1 MSNYNSLKT
10 IIDANIK
17 RNGRQEIT
25 GQILNSVLN
34 QMVSTLGVGYQFVG
48 VATTATNPG
57 TPDARVFYIATEKGT
72 YPNFGGIQV
81 TEDEVVVLCWESTWN
96 KVLTGIYTK
105 NGVDSALAQKANDDA
120 VVHKTGDED
129 ISGMKNFKDGVFLL
143 DGELL
148 LDSFSDDG
156 NGMQSVTDL
165 YLSSEFEHIHLHDYD
180 RDADEERDIDDLIGT
195 IFSKADS
202 SNVYT
207 KTEVDD
213 LLSDVAHGSDLQDL
227 EDYVNRDFAKK
238 ANTYTKTE
246 VDGKLAEK
254 ANQDDVDDAFEYDHV
269 RITALEDEMPAKAN
283 TTDLTALSGRVD
295 SIESVVGDVNEL
307 LETI

>member
-48 VATTATNPG
+48 VATTTTNPG

-81 TEDEVVVLCWESTWN
+81 TEDEVVVLCWESTWS

-129 ISGMKNFKDGVFLL
+129 ISGVKNFKGDATLFLDNDFSIRHQPNEGGDLINTILEAVF
-143 DGELL
+143 ELK
-148 LDSFSDDG
+148 
-156 NGMQSVTDL
+156 
-165 YLSSEFEHIHLHDYD
+165 LSSEFGHIHLHDMENEED
-180 RDADEERDIDDLIGT
+180 RDIADLVGTILSHGERLDYDTERLDDLEGAIM
-195 IFSKADS
+195 
-202 SNVYT
+202 
-207 KTEVDD
+207 
-213 LLSDVAHGSDLQDL
+213 
-227 EDYVNRDFAKK
+227 
-238 ANTYTKTE
+238 NTYNKSE

-254 ANQDDVDDAFEYDHV
+254 ANRDDVDDAFESDHV
-269 RITALEDEMPAKAN
+269 RITALEDEMPTKAN

-295 SIESVVGDVNEL
+295 SIESVVGDVNEI